1 MQQEKISPIGI
12 FFFFLTVSPYLFM
25 RLGDNAKY
33 FFIVISIWLTVYS
46 FFYYRK
52 KIKENKGRTLK
63 KIKHSIPDMNF
74 WHIVMFLFILSPIIF
89 ILFSVCC

>member
-1 MQQEKISPIGI
+1 MSPIGI

-25 RLGDNAKY
+25 RFGENIKY

-52 KIKENKGRTLK
+52 KIKENKGTTLK
-63 KIKHSIPDMNF
+63 KIKYSIPDMNF
-74 WHIVMFLFILSPIIF
+74 GHIIMFLLIMSPIIF
-89 ILFSVCC
+89 IAFSLCC